1 MPQGNAFRHQR
12 YSSGPPVPPCFL
24 LQPELPP
31 PLETAA
37 AQQRMRRVGQ
47 VLREQH
53 VAAVYLVHGTFTG
66 NDILG
71 VLRELEWVA
80 PQWSEPLRQQHKLL
94 ADRLAGQAGNFTSE
108 FAAQFESL
116 INGPS
121 DSPLPVRL
129 FNWSGENHH
138 LGRADAAVELLSELV
153 QRLGQGRQ
161 RVLLWGHSHAG
172 NVFALMTNLLGG
184 SQEVRG
190 RFFRAGY
197 PYYGW
202 SLPGTIR
209 VSPWSRLRALLTQ
222 DPQLPQRLE
231 LDLVT
236 FGTPIRYGWETL
248 GYRRLLHITHHR
260 PVPGLAPYLAAFPF
274 GVQDLL
280 EARQGD
286 YVQQLGIAGTNLP
299 TSLLSLRHAIAEHRL
314 SDLLQHDMHW
324 QDTLQHLQLGQ
335 RVPDEG
341 PTLLVDYSAGNA
353 KLNQQLFGHAI
364 YTRPEWLLMH
374 AEEIVR
380 ESIARSR
387 KTLHKLTDMGRIHS
401 RLLARIAARLA
412 RTLELVGHPAPTGR
426 H

>member
-12 YSSGPPVPPCFL
+12 YSSGPPGPPCFL
-24 LQPELPP
+24 LQPEAPP
-31 PLETAA
+31 PLESAEA
-37 AQQRMRRVGQ
+37 RQRMRRVGQ
-47 VLREQH
+47 VLRDQH

-71 VLRELEWVA
+71 VLRELEWLA
-80 PQWSEPLRQQHKLL
+80 PQWSEPLRLQHKLL
-94 ADRLAGQAGNFTSE
+94 ADRLVGQAGNFTAP
-108 FAAQFESL
+108 FAEQFESL
-116 INGPS
+116 INGPG
-121 DSPLPVRL
+121 DPPLPVRL
-129 FNWSGENHH
+129 LNWSGENHH

-153 QRLGQGRQ
+153 QRLGQSHQ

-184 SQEVRG
+184 DPDSREQ
-190 RFFRAGY
+190 FFRAGY

-202 SLPGTIR
+202 SLSDTIQ
-209 VSPWSRLRALLTQ
+209 VSAWSRLRGLLAQ
-222 DPQLPQRLE
+222 DPQLSQRLE

-236 FGTPIRYGWETL
+236 FGTPVRYGWETR
-248 GYRRLLHITHHR
+248 GYRRLLHFIHHR

-280 EARQGD
+280 KARHGD

-299 TSLLSLRHAIAEHRL
+299 TSLLSLRHAVAERRL
-314 SDLLQHDMHW
+314 STLLQQGVHW

-341 PTLLVDYSAGNA
+341 PTLLVDYSADVT

-364 YTRPEWLLMH
+364 YTRPEWLVMH
-374 AEEIVR
+374 AEEVVR
-380 ESIARSR
+380 
-387 KTLHKLTDMGRIHS
+387 
-401 RLLARIAARLA
+401 RLYDQ
-412 RTLELVGHPAPTGR
+412 
-426 H
+426 